1 MRQFAVFGLGIFGK
15 NIALALYQ
23 QGFMVLGVD
32 IDEVPVRDLA
42 SKISEVVQADT
53 TDEKVL
59 EALGIRNFDVAIV
72 SIGNDIQSSV
82 LTTLALK
89 DMGVPF
95 IVARAINE
103 NHGKILSKVGADR
116 VIFPEKDMAI
126 KVAKTLSFQNAIRT
140 EELFPG
146 YNIVESKLPA
156 ALANTTLSKSQLRNR
171 FGVTIL
177 AIKRAD
183 EYIVSPAASEVLNK
197 NDIIYILGDEQQ
209 LKRFFREL
217 ATERTDDGGS

>member
-15 NIALALYQ
+15 NIALALYH
-23 QGFMVLGVD
+23 QGFMVLAVD
-32 IDEVPVRDLA
+32 IEEAPVRDLA
-42 SKISEVVQADT
+42 SKVSEVVQADT

-116 VIFPEKDMAI
+116 FIFPEKDMAI
-126 KVAKTLSFQNAIRT
+126 KVAKTLTFQNAIRT

-156 ALANTTLSKSQLRNR
+156 VLANTTLSKSQLRNR

-177 AIKRAD
+177 AIRRTD
-183 EYIVSPAASEVLNK
+183 EYIVSPAASEILNK
-197 NDIIYILGDEQQ
+197 NDIIYVLGDEQQ
-209 LKRFFREL
+209 LKKFFREL
-217 ATERTDDGGS
+217 ASERSDNGGS

>member
-23 QGFMVLGVD
+23 QGFMVLAVD
-32 IDEVPVRDLA
+32 IDEAPVRDLA
-42 SKISEVVQADT
+42 SKVSEVVQADT

-59 EALGIRNFDVAIV
+59 ETLGIRNFDVAIV

-95 IVARAINE
+95 IIARAINE

-126 KVAKTLSFQNAIRT
+126 KVAKTLTFQNAIRT

-146 YNIVESKLPA
+146 YNIVESKLPTV
-156 ALANTTLSKSQLRNR
+156 LANTTLSKSQLRNR

-197 NDIIYILGDEQQ
+197 NDIIYVLGDEIQ
-209 LKRFFREL
+209 LKKFFREL
-217 ATERTDDGGS
+217 ASERIDNGGS

>member
-23 QGFMVLGVD
+23 QGFMVLAVD
-32 IDEVPVRDLA
+32 IEEAPVRDLA
-42 SKISEVVQADT
+42 SKVSEVVQADT

-126 KVAKTLSFQNAIRT
+126 KVAKTLTFQNAIRT

-156 ALANTTLSKSQLRNR
+156 VLANTTLSKSQLRNR

-177 AIKRAD
+177 AIRRTD
-183 EYIVSPAASEVLNK
+183 EYIVSPAASEILNK
-197 NDIIYILGDEQQ
+197 NDIIYVLGDEQQ
-209 LKRFFREL
+209 LKKFFREL
-217 ATERTDDGGS
+217 ASERSDNGGS

>member
-1 MRQFAVFGLGIFGK
+1 
-15 NIALALYQ
+15 
-23 QGFMVLGVD
+23 MVLAVD
-32 IDEVPVRDLA
+32 IEEAPVRDLA
-42 SKISEVVQADT
+42 SKVSEVVQADT

-126 KVAKTLSFQNAIRT
+126 KVAKTLTFQNAIRT

-156 ALANTTLSKSQLRNR
+156 VLANTTLSKSQLRNR

-177 AIKRAD
+177 AIRRTD
-183 EYIVSPAASEVLNK
+183 EYIVSPAASEILNK
-197 NDIIYILGDEQQ
+197 NDIIYVLGDEQQ
-209 LKRFFREL
+209 LKKFFREL
-217 ATERTDDGGS
+217 ASERSDNGGS

>member
-23 QGFMVLGVD
+23 QGFMVLAVD
-32 IDEVPVRDLA
+32 IEEAPVRDLA
-42 SKISEVVQADT
+42 SKGSEVVQADT

-126 KVAKTLSFQNAIRT
+126 KVAKTLTFQNAIRT

-146 YNIVESKLPA
+146 YNIGESKLPA
-156 ALANTTLSKSQLRNR
+156 VLANTTLSKSQLRNR

-177 AIKRAD
+177 AIRRTD
-183 EYIVSPAASEVLNK
+183 EYIVSPAASEILNK
-197 NDIIYILGDEQQ
+197 NDIIYVLGDEQQ
-209 LKRFFREL
+209 LKKFFREL
-217 ATERTDDGGS
+217 ASERSDNGGS

>member
-23 QGFMVLGVD
+23 QGFMVLAVD
-32 IDEVPVRDLA
+32 IEEAPVRDLA
-42 SKISEVVQADT
+42 SKVSEVVQADT

-126 KVAKTLSFQNAIRT
+126 KVAKTLTFQNAIRT

-156 ALANTTLSKSQLRNR
+156 VLANTTLSKSQLRNR

-177 AIKRAD
+177 AIRRTD
-183 EYIVSPAASEVLNK
+183 EYIVSPAASEILNK
-197 NDIIYILGDEQQ
+197 NDIIYVLGDENQ
-209 LKRFFREL
+209 LKKFFREL
-217 ATERTDDGGS
+217 TSERTDNGGS

>member
-23 QGFMVLGVD
+23 QGFMVLAVD
-32 IDEVPVRDLA
+32 IEEAPVRDLA
-42 SKISEVVQADT
+42 SKVSEVVQADT

-126 KVAKTLSFQNAIRT
+126 KVAKTLTFQNAIRT

-156 ALANTTLSKSQLRNR
+156 VLANTTLSKSQLRNR

-177 AIKRAD
+177 AIRRTD
-183 EYIVSPAASEVLNK
+183 EYIVSPAASEILNK
-197 NDIIYILGDEQQ
+197 NDIIYVLGDEQQ
-209 LKRFFREL
+209 LKKFFREL
-217 ATERTDDGGS
+217 TSERSDNGGS

>member
-126 KVAKTLSFQNAIRT
+126 KVAKTLTFQNAIRT

-156 ALANTTLSKSQLRNR
+156 VLANTTLSKSQLRNR

-177 AIKRAD
+177 AIRRTD
-183 EYIVSPAASEVLNK
+183 EYIVSPAASEILNK
-197 NDIIYILGDEQQ
+197 NDIIYVLGDEQQ
-209 LKRFFREL
+209 LKKFFREL
-217 ATERTDDGGS
+217 ASERSDNGGS

>member
-23 QGFMVLGVD
+23 QGFMVLAVD
-32 IDEVPVRDLA
+32 IDETPVRDLA
-42 SKISEVVQADT
+42 SEVSEVVQADT

-59 EALGIRNFDVAIV
+59 EALGVKNFDVAIV

-126 KVAKTLSFQNAIRT
+126 KVAKTLTFQNAIRT

-146 YNIVESKLPA
+146 YNIVESKLPVV
-156 ALANTTLSKSQLRNR
+156 LANTTLSKSQLRNR
-171 FGVTIL
+171 FGVTVL
-177 AIKRAD
+177 AIRRAD
-183 EYIVSPAASEVLNK
+183 EYIVSPAASEILNK
-197 NDIIYILGDEQQ
+197 NDIIYVLGDENQ
-209 LKRFFREL
+209 LKKFFREL
-217 ATERTDDGGS
+217 TSERTYNGGS

>member
-15 NIALALYQ
+15 NIAMALYH

-32 IDEVPVRDLA
+32 IDEIPVRDLA
-42 SKISEVVQADT
+42 GKVSEVVQADT

-59 EALGIRNFDVAIV
+59 EALGIKNFDVAIV

-146 YNIVESKLPA
+146 YNIVEAKIPM

-177 AIKRAD
+177 AIKREND
-183 EYIVSPAASEVLNK
+183 YIVSPPASENLNK
-197 NDIIYILGDEQQ
+197 NDIIYVLGDELQ
-209 LKRFFREL
+209 LKKFFREM
-217 ATERTDDGGS
+217 AIERTDDGGS

>member
-1 MRQFAVFGLGIFGK
+1 MRQFCVFGLGIFGK

-32 IDEVPVRDLA
+32 IEEAPVRDLA
-42 SKISEVVQADT
+42 GKVTEVVQADT

-95 IVARAINE
+95 IIARSINE
-103 NHGKILSKVGADR
+103 NHGKILKKVGADR
-116 VIFPEKDMAI
+116 VIFPEYDMAL
-126 KVAKTLSFQNAIRT
+126 KVAKTLAFPNAIRT

-146 YNIVESKLPA
+146 YNIIEAKLPA
-156 ALANTTLSKSQLRNR
+156 TLWNSTLSKSQLRTR

-177 AIKRAD
+177 AIKRN
-183 EYIVSPAASEVLNK
+183 EEFIVSPAASETLLK
-197 NDIIYILGDEQQ
+197 DDIVYVLGDEQQ
-209 LKRFFREL
+209 LKKFFKEM
-217 ATERTDDGGS
+217 AVEHGENGA

>member
-23 QGFMVLGVD
+23 QGFMVLAVD
-32 IDEVPVRDLA
+32 IEEAPVRDLA
-42 SKISEVVQADT
+42 SKVSEVVQADT

-126 KVAKTLSFQNAIRT
+126 KVAKTLTFQNAIRT

-156 ALANTTLSKSQLRNR
+156 VLANTTLSKSQLRNR

-177 AIKRAD
+177 AIRRTD
-183 EYIVSPAASEVLNK
+183 EYIVSPAASEILNK
-197 NDIIYILGDEQQ
+197 NDIIYVLGYEQQ
-209 LKRFFREL
+209 LKKFFREL
-217 ATERTDDGGS
+217 ASERSDNGGS

>member
-23 QGFMVLGVD
+23 QGFMVLAVD
-32 IDEVPVRDLA
+32 IDETPVRDLA
-42 SKISEVVQADT
+42 SEVSEVVQADT

-59 EALGIRNFDVAIV
+59 EALGVKNFDVAIV

-126 KVAKTLSFQNAIRT
+126 KVAKTLTFQNAIRT

-146 YNIVESKLPA
+146 YNIVESKLPVV
-156 ALANTTLSKSQLRNR
+156 LANTTLSKSQLRNR
-171 FGVTIL
+171 FGVTVL
-177 AIKRAD
+177 AIRRTD
-183 EYIVSPAASEVLNK
+183 EYIVSPAASEILNK
-197 NDIIYILGDEQQ
+197 NDIIYVLGDEQQ
-209 LKRFFREL
+209 LKKFFREL
-217 ATERTDDGGS
+217 ASERSDNGGS

>member
-23 QGFMVLGVD
+23 QGFMVLAVD
-32 IDEVPVRDLA
+32 IDEAPVRDLA
-42 SKISEVVQADT
+42 SKVSEVVQADT

-95 IVARAINE
+95 IIARAINE

-146 YNIVESKLPA
+146 YNIVESKLPS

-177 AIKRAD
+177 AIKRED
-183 EYIVSPAASEVLNK
+183 EYIVSPAASEVFSK
-197 NDIIYILGDEQQ
+197 NDIIYVLGDEQQ
-209 LKRFFREL
+209 LKKFFREL
-217 ATERTDDGGS
+217 ASERIDNGGS

>member
-32 IDEVPVRDLA
+32 IDEAPVRDLA

>member
-32 IDEVPVRDLA
+32 IDEAPVRDLA

-103 NHGKILSKVGADR
+103 NHGKILSKIGADR

>member
-23 QGFMVLGVD
+23 QGFMVLAVD
-32 IDEVPVRDLA
+32 IEEAPVRDLA
-42 SKISEVVQADT
+42 SKVSEVVQADT

-59 EALGIRNFDVAIV
+59 EVLGIRNFDVAIV

-126 KVAKTLSFQNAIRT
+126 KVAKTLTFQNAIRT

-156 ALANTTLSKSQLRNR
+156 VLANTTLSKSQLRNR

-177 AIKRAD
+177 AIRRTD
-183 EYIVSPAASEVLNK
+183 EYIVSPAASEILNK
-197 NDIIYILGDEQQ
+197 NDIIYVLGDEQQ
-209 LKRFFREL
+209 LKKFFREL
-217 ATERTDDGGS
+217 ASERSDNGGS

>member
-23 QGFMVLGVD
+23 QGFMVLAVD
-32 IDEVPVRDLA
+32 IEEAPVRDLA
-42 SKISEVVQADT
+42 SKVSEVVQADT

-126 KVAKTLSFQNAIRT
+126 KVAKTLTFQNAIRT

-156 ALANTTLSKSQLRNR
+156 VLANTTLSKSQLRNR

-177 AIKRAD
+177 AIRRTD
-183 EYIVSPAASEVLNK
+183 EYIVSPAASEILNK
-197 NDIIYILGDEQQ
+197 NDIIYVLGDENQ
-209 LKRFFREL
+209 LKKFFREL
-217 ATERTDDGGS
+217 ASERTDNGGS

>member
-23 QGFMVLGVD
+23 QGFMVLAVD
-32 IDEVPVRDLA
+32 IEEAPVRDLA
-42 SKISEVVQADT
+42 SKVSEVVQADT
-53 TDEKVL
+53 TDDKVL

-126 KVAKTLSFQNAIRT
+126 KVAKTLTFQNAIRT

-156 ALANTTLSKSQLRNR
+156 VLANTTLSKSQLRNR

-177 AIKRAD
+177 AIRRTD
-183 EYIVSPAASEVLNK
+183 EYIVSPAASEILNK
-197 NDIIYILGDEQQ
+197 NDIIYVLGDEQQ
-209 LKRFFREL
+209 LKKFFREL
-217 ATERTDDGGS
+217 ASERSDNGGS

>member
-23 QGFMVLGVD
+23 QGFMVLAVD
-32 IDEVPVRDLA
+32 IDEAPVRDLA
-42 SKISEVVQADT
+42 SKVSEVVQADT

-95 IVARAINE
+95 IIARAINE

-146 YNIVESKLPA
+146 YNIVESKLPSV
-156 ALANTTLSKSQLRNR
+156 LANTTLSKSQLRNR

-177 AIKRAD
+177 AIKRED
-183 EYIVSPAASEVLNK
+183 EYIVSPAASEVFSK
-197 NDIIYILGDEQQ
+197 NDIIYVLGDEQQ
-209 LKRFFREL
+209 LKKFFREL
-217 ATERTDDGGS
+217 ASERIDNGGS

>member
-23 QGFMVLGVD
+23 QGFMVLAVD
-32 IDEVPVRDLA
+32 IDETPVRDLA
-42 SKISEVVQADT
+42 SEVSEVVQADT

-59 EALGIRNFDVAIV
+59 EALGVKNFDVAIV

-126 KVAKTLSFQNAIRT
+126 KVAKTLTFQNAIRT

-146 YNIVESKLPA
+146 YNIVESKLPVV
-156 ALANTTLSKSQLRNR
+156 LANTTLSKSQLRNR
-171 FGVTIL
+171 FGVTVL
-177 AIKRAD
+177 AIRRAD
-183 EYIVSPAASEVLNK
+183 EYIVSPAASEILNK
-197 NDIIYILGDEQQ
+197 NDIIYVLGDENQ
-209 LKRFFREL
+209 LKKFFREL
-217 ATERTDDGGS
+217 TSERTDNGGS

>member
-32 IDEVPVRDLA
+32 IDEAPVRDLA

-126 KVAKTLSFQNAIRT
+126 KVA
-140 EELFPG
+140 
-146 YNIVESKLPA
+146 
-156 ALANTTLSKSQLRNR
+156 
-171 FGVTIL
+171 
-177 AIKRAD
+177 
-183 EYIVSPAASEVLNK
+183 
-197 NDIIYILGDEQQ
+197 
-209 LKRFFREL
+209 
-217 ATERTDDGGS
+217 

>member
-103 NHGKILSKVGADR
+103 NHGKILSKIGADR

>member
-23 QGFMVLGVD
+23 QGFMVLAVD
-32 IDEVPVRDLA
+32 IDETPVRDLA
-42 SKISEVVQADT
+42 SEVSEVVQADT

-59 EALGIRNFDVAIV
+59 EALGVKNFDVAIV

-126 KVAKTLSFQNAIRT
+126 KVAKTLTFQNAIRT

-146 YNIVESKLPA
+146 YNIVESKLPVV
-156 ALANTTLSKSQLRNR
+156 LANTTLSKSQLRNR
-171 FGVTIL
+171 FGVTVL
-177 AIKRAD
+177 AIRRAD
-183 EYIVSPAASEVLNK
+183 EYIVSPAASEILNK
-197 NDIIYILGDEQQ
+197 NDIIYVLGDENQ
-209 LKRFFREL
+209 LKKFFREL
-217 ATERTDDGGS
+217 ASERTDNGGS